1 MIRRIRFSAQWTLP
15 VTIAACLLALVVSLA
30 VVNKASALTA
40 LPTPAPM
47 PGSYGIAATKLQ
59 APPAQG
65 ATISTPGNGSSFST
79 SPTTVNGIC
88 PDGLLVQVYD
98 NSVMV
103 GSVMCTNG
111 SFSLQVS
118 LFAGTNELTSIVY
131 DELDQAGPVSNLAT
145 VNYSNT
151 QFSAFGALVTL
162 TSSYGRRAA
171 NAGSELTWPLQLS
184 GGAGPY
190 ALSIDWGDGLA
201 TELKSQPVA
210 GIVTISHTYKRAGI
224 YQVNVKI
231 TDVNGVSAFLQLVGL
246 SNGKVDAAAANAANK
261 TNGPTTVTTKILWI
275 PAAIAVVLLFPAYWL
290 GRRSQIVSLRNK
302 MAKEQAAYKDE

>member
-1 MIRRIRFSAQWTLP
+1 MIQKIHFSAQWTLP
-15 VTIAACLLALVVSLA
+15 TVIVACLLALCVSLFS
-30 VVNKASALTA
+30 VDRASALVA
-40 LPTPAPM
+40 LPTPDPI

-59 APPAQG
+59 PPPTQG
-65 ATISTPGNGSSFST
+65 ASISTPGSGSSFST

-88 PDGLLVQVYD
+88 PNGLLVQIYD

-118 LFAGTNELTSIVY
+118 LFAGANELTAIVY
-131 DELDQAGPVSNLAT
+131 DELEQAGPASNLAT
-145 VNYSNT
+145 INYSNT

-190 ALSIDWGDGLA
+190 ALSIDWGDGQA
-201 TELKSQPVA
+201 SQLKSQPVA
-210 GIVTISHTYKRAGI
+210 GVVNISHTYKKAGI
-224 YQVNVKI
+224 YQVNIKV
-231 TDVNGVSAFLQLVGL
+231 TDVNGVSAFIQMIGV
-246 SNGKVDAAAANAANK
+246 SNGKVDTVAPVA
-261 TNGPTTVTTKILWI
+261 TGPTTVTTKILWI
-275 PAAIAVVLLFPAYWL
+275 PAVITVILLFPAFWL
-290 GRRSQIVSLRNK
+290 GRRSEVVSLRNK
-302 MAKEQAAYKDE
+302 MARDQATYKDE